1 MTEPFLPFHA
11 LVSAPRATPSRWMLV
26 LHGILGSGG
35 NFRSF
40 ARRLAAAHPDWGMVL
55 VDLRAHGQSL
65 DAPPPHTIDAAA
77 SDLVRLGTA
86 LGLEVRG
93 VMGHSFGGKVALAYA
108 AARFG
113 ALDEVWVLDSS
124 PGTRHDGMASEGAPQ
139 VIAVLD
145 TLPET
150 FPSRERFMETLRER
164 GLSQQITDWLAMNV
178 RRTGDEGFRFRLDL
192 GVIKELLADYFAQ
205 DLFPVLEQPG
215 LARRVHFVL
224 GGRSNT
230 VSESDRARL
239 VALAVQGPLALSVD
253 VLDDA
258 GHWLHA
264 DDPEGLFAVVS
275 RALAEG

>member
-11 LVSAPRATPSRWMLV
+11 LVSAPGSTPSRWMLV

-40 ARRLAAAHPDWGMVL
+40 ARRVALAYPDWGMVL

-65 DAPPPHTIDAAA
+65 DAPPPHTVAAA
-77 SDLVRLGTA
+77 AEDLVHLGSA

-108 AARFG
+108 EKRRG
-113 ALDEVWVLDSS
+113 ELDEVWVLDAS
-124 PGTRHDGMASEGAPQ
+124 PGPRADGMQSEGAPR

-145 TLPET
+145 ALPET

-164 GLSQQITDWLAMNV
+164 GLSQQITEWLAMNV
-178 RRTGDEGFRFRLDL
+178 RRADDGFRFRLDL
-192 GVIKELLADYFAQ
+192 GVIKALLADCFAL
-205 DLFPVLEQPG
+205 DLFPALEDPG

-224 GGRSNT
+224 GGRSDT
-230 VSESDRARL
+230 VSGTDRAHL
-239 VALAVQGPLALSVD
+239 EALAAQGPLALSVT

-264 DDPEGLFAVVS
+264 DDPDGLFAVVGS
-275 RALAEG
+275 ALAKG

>member
-11 LVSAPRATPSRWMLV
+11 LVSAPGSTPSRWMLV

-35 NFRSF
+35 NFRTF
-40 ARRLAAAHPDWGMVL
+40 ARRVAAAHPDWGMVL

-65 DAPPPHTIDAAA
+65 DAPPPHTISAAA
-77 SDLVRLGTA
+77 EDLVRLGSS

-108 AARFG
+108 EKRRG
-113 ALDEVWVLDSS
+113 ELDEVWVLDAS
-124 PGTRHDGMASEGAPQ
+124 PGTRRDGMASEGAPR

-150 FPSRERFMETLRER
+150 FPSRERFMELLRER
-164 GLSQQITDWLAMNV
+164 GLSRQITDWLAMNV
-178 RRTGDEGFRFRLDL
+178 RRADDGFRFRLDL
-192 GVIKELLADYFAQ
+192 GVIKELLADYFAL
-205 DLFPVLEQPG
+205 DLFPILEDPG

-224 GGRSNT
+224 GGRSDT
-230 VSESDRARL
+230 VSASDRAHL
-239 VALAVQGPLALSVD
+239 VALCAQGPLDMSVD
-253 VLDDA
+253 VLDEA

-275 RALAEG
+275 AALSKG